1 MDTKRRR
8 HDIDWIRVVVFD
20 ILIFY
25 HVGMLFVEWGFHLKN
40 NVIVDWI
47 RWPMIFVNQWRLPI
61 LFVVSGIGTS
71 YALSKKSGGAFAFE
85 RFKRL
90 FIPLV
95 MGILLIVPPQVYL
108 ERIYKGAEYSSFL
121 DFYPSI
127 FNTGPY
133 PEGNFS
139 WHHLWFLPYLFLM
152 SLAALPLF
160 LWLRQEGNSIISFL
174 KNTIKKNNGFIY
186 LFAIP
191 LILVDL
197 FLEGDY
203 PVTHALIGDWYA
215 LVWFF
220 TLFIYGFLLVSIKEV
235 FWKTVKKLRYF
246 SLMIGIMALPSLVW
260 LWYNLDPSFWI
271 PIARQINC
279 WAWILTIFG
288 FASKYLNKPSEL
300 LTYRNKAVYPFYIL
314 HQTIMMLLAFYLV
327 DLNIHYGIKMF
338 VLVLG
343 TFGLTWMLYEF
354 IIRRVKLLH
363 LLFGIKSI
371 KPHHYGKT

>member
-1 MDTKRRR
+1 MYTKARR
-8 HDIDWIRVVVFD
+8 HDIDWIRVIVFD

-40 NVIVDWI
+40 NVIADWVK
-47 RWPMIFVNQWRLPI
+47 WPMIFVNQWRLPI

-71 YALSKKSGGAFAFE
+71 YALSKKNGWAFTVE

-95 MGILLIVPPQVYL
+95 VGILIIVPPQVYL
-108 ERIYKGAEYSSFL
+108 ERIYNGAKYSSFI

-133 PEGNFS
+133 PDGNFS

-152 SLAALPLF
+152 SLVALPLF
-160 LWLRQEGNSIISFL
+160 LWLRKEGNSLISFL
-174 KNTIKKNNGFIY
+174 KNSFRKKAGLIY

-203 PVTHALIGDWYA
+203 PLTHALVGDWYA
-215 LVWFF
+215 LAWFC
-220 TLFIYGFLLVSIKEV
+220 TLFVYGFVLVRLDEV
-235 FWKTVKKLRYF
+235 FWNTVEKLRF
-246 SLMIGIMALPSLVW
+246 VSFIIGIIALPCLVW

-271 PIARQINC
+271 PIARQVNC

-288 FASKYLNKPSEL
+288 FASKYLNKSSET
-300 LTYRNKAVYPFYIL
+300 LTYRNRAVYPFYIL
-314 HQTIMMLLAFYLV
+314 HQTIMMLIAFYLV
-327 DLNIHYGIKMF
+327 DLELYYGIKML
-338 VLVLG
+338 VLVIA
-343 TFGLTWMLYEF
+343 TFGFTWLIYEF
-354 IIRRVKLLH
+354 VIRRLTFLH
-363 LLFGIKSI
+363 PLFGLK
-371 KPHHYGKT
+371 

>member
-1 MDTKRRR
+1 MQNKTRRY
-8 HDIDWIRVVVFD
+8 DIDWIRVIVFD
-20 ILIFY
+20 LLIFY
-25 HVGMLFVEWGFHLKN
+25 HVGMIFVEWGFHLKN
-40 NVIVDWI
+40 DVIVDWI

-71 YALSKKSGGAFAFE
+71 YALSSRTGGAFALE

-95 MGILLIVPPQVYL
+95 VGILIIVPPQVYL
-108 ERIYKGAEYSSFL
+108 ERIYNGADFSGFL

-127 FNTGPY
+127 FNTGAY

-152 SLAALPLF
+152 SIVF
-160 LWLRQEGNSIISFL
+160 LWLRKEGNSFIVFL
-174 KNTIKKNNGFIY
+174 KNSIGRRGWLIY

-191 LILVDL
+191 LVLVDL

-215 LVWFF
+215 LAWFF
-220 TLFIYGFLLVSIKEV
+220 TLFVYGFMLVRLDDI
-235 FWKTVKKLRYF
+235 FWATVEKLRHV
-246 SLMIGIMALPSLVW
+246 SVAIGLIGLPSLVW

-279 WAWILTIFG
+279 WAWILAIFG
-288 FASKYLNKPSEL
+288 FASKYLNKSSNT
-300 LTYRNKAVYPFYIL
+300 LTNRNRAVYPFYIL
-314 HQTIMMLLAFYLV
+314 HQTIMMIMAYWLV
-327 DLNIHYGIKMF
+327 DVDMHYGFKM
-338 VLVLG
+338 VILVIG
-343 TFGLTWMLYEF
+343 VFGFTWFLYEF
-354 IIRRVKLLH
+354 VIRRVKLLH
-363 LLFGIKSI
+363 PLFGIK
-371 KPHHYGKT
+371 